1 MLCEYR
7 YELTER
13 AVKDLDEI
21 AGYLRDDLDNARAAM
36 SLLYEVSKCV
46 QRLCSFPAS
55 GSRIL
60 EEYLPEKNVRKV
72 IVGNYILYYRV
83 LKEQELVR
91 MLRVVH
97 GSRDQDAVLQN
108 LNS

>member
-21 AGYLRDDLDNARAAM
+21 AGYLRDDLDNAREAM

-91 MLRVVH
+91 VLRVVH

>member
-1 MLCEYR
+1 MLCEYH

-21 AGYLRDDLDNARAAM
+21 AGYLRDDLDNAPAAM
-36 SLLYEVSKCV
+36 SFLWDVGKCM
-46 QRLCSFPAS
+46 QSLCSFPSS

-60 EEYLPEKNVRKV
+60 AEYLPDKNVRRK

-91 MLRVVH
+91 VLRVVH
-97 GSRDQDAVLQN
+97 GSRNQDVVLQN
-108 LNS
+108 LSN

>member
-1 MLCEYR
+1 MR
-7 YELTER
+7 SA
-13 AVKDLDEI
+13 AVQL
-21 AGYLRDDLDNARAAM
+21 
-36 SLLYEVSKCV
+36 SC
-46 QRLCSFPAS
+46 S

-91 MLRVVH
+91 VLRVVH

>member
-46 QRLCSFPAS
+46 QRLCSFPAA
-55 GSRIL
+55 GAGFW
-60 EEYLPEKNVRKV
+60 KNICRRKMCA
-72 IVGNYILYYRV
+72 R
-83 LKEQELVR
+83 
-91 MLRVVH
+91 
-97 GSRDQDAVLQN
+97 
-108 LNS
+108 

>member
-1 MLCEYR
+1 M
-7 YELTER
+7 
-13 AVKDLDEI
+13 
-21 AGYLRDDLDNARAAM
+21 
-36 SLLYEVSKCV
+36 
-46 QRLCSFPAS
+46 FS

-91 MLRVVH
+91 VLRVVH

>member
-1 MLCEYR
+1 MW
-7 YELTER
+7 
-13 AVKDLDEI
+13 
-21 AGYLRDDLDNARAAM
+21 
-36 SLLYEVSKCV
+36 SW
-46 QRLCSFPAS
+46 
-55 GSRIL
+55 IL

-91 MLRVVH
+91 VLRVVH

>member
-1 MLCEYR
+1 M
-7 YELTER
+7 
-13 AVKDLDEI
+13 
-21 AGYLRDDLDNARAAM
+21 
-36 SLLYEVSKCV
+36 
-46 QRLCSFPAS
+46 
-55 GSRIL
+55 
-60 EEYLPEKNVRKV
+60 RKV

-91 MLRVVH
+91 VLRVVH